1 MADIRAFSA
10 ATAASSPY
18 VSSDRGTDERLLNEM
33 LELLS
38 HLEQHRTRLLENRT
52 GQNDLAALASVAELV
67 NAVVEFVTAHSED
80 PALLPSRV
88 LARIADSLPYTQLLG
103 EEQERVTVA
112 TAMAV
117 LNDWKGDAQDRQ
129 RMVRDLCN
137 AAVDLLAVYCEALAA
152 LFRVD
157 RDRDEWRAMSE
168 LFVSE
173 LRNTFEELS

>member
-10 ATAASSPY
+10 APSGSSPHFAPE
-18 VSSDRGTDERLLNEM
+18 RGADERLLNEL

-38 HLEQHRTRLLENRT
+38 HLEQHRTRLVEKPA
-52 GQNDLAALASVAELV
+52 GQSEVAALASVTELV
-67 NAVVEFVTAHSED
+67 NAVVDFVTAHSDD

-103 EEQERVTVA
+103 EEQERITVA

-117 LNDWKGDAQDRQ
+117 LNDWKGEPRDRR
-129 RMVRDLCN
+129 RMIHDLCQ
-137 AAVDLLAVYCEALAA
+137 ATVDVLAVYCEALGGM
-152 LFRVD
+152 FRIE
-157 RDRDEWRAMSE
+157 RDREEWRAMSE

-173 LRNTFEELS
+173 LRNAFEEVS